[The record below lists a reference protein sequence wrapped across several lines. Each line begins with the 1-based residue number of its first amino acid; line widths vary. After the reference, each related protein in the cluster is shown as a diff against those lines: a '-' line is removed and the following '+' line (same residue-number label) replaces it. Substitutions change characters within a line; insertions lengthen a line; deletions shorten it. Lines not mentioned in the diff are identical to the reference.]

1 VKKTNDQ
8 LQVTGPILALDL
20 GEKLVGTAISDEMLI
35 TTKRLPPLKRSSW
48 KKLLQDIRNLVE
60 RFDAQTIVV
69 GLPLSMDGTEGD
81 AAKNV
86 RRLASNLARSVVQP
100 VYLQDERL
108 TSFAATENLKAE
120 GQKPEDIPALVDGE
134 AAATILRDFLVTDQ
148 ERMRVDPSLADIKIR
163 TQQTNEAA
171 NTSDNRGGPA
181 RHGCSWSLDLLRP
194 PQTCSPHENRT
205 VHRNSQRN
213 VPELDRQ

>member
-1 VKKTNDQ
+1 MKRTKDQ

-20 GEKLVGTAISDEMLI
+20 GEKLVGTAISDERFI

-48 KKLLQDIRNLVE
+48 KKLLQDIRKLVE

-69 GLPLSMDGTEGD
+69 GLPL
-81 AAKNV
+81 
-86 RRLASNLARSVVQP
+86 RLASNLARSVVLP

-120 GQKPEDIPALVDGE
+120 GMKPEDIPALVDGE

-148 ERMRVDPSLADIKIR
+148 ERLRVVYDVNKNQD
-163 TQQTNEAA
+163 TTDE
-171 NTSDNRGGPA
+171 
-181 RHGCSWSLDLLRP
+181 
-194 PQTCSPHENRT
+194 
-205 VHRNSQRN
+205 
-213 VPELDRQ
+213 

>member
-1 VKKTNDQ
+1 MKRTKDQ

-20 GEKLVGTAISDEMLI
+20 GEKLVGTAISDERFI

-48 KKLLQDIRNLVE
+48 KKLLQDIRKLVE

-69 GLPLSMDGTEGD
+69 GLPLRLDGSEGE

-86 RRLASNLARSVVQP
+86 RRLASNLARSVVLP

-120 GQKPEDIPALVDGE
+120 GMKPEDIPALVDGE

-148 ERMRVDPSLADIKIR
+148 ERLRVVYD
-163 TQQTNEAA
+163 
-171 NTSDNRGGPA
+171 DNKNQ
-181 RHGCSWSLDLLRP
+181 D
-194 PQTCSPHENRT
+194 TTDE
-205 VHRNSQRN
+205 
-213 VPELDRQ
+213 